1 MNVDDQVVA
10 IEAFYASHVER
21 EIILKLFSAFRDL
34 RFREKK
40 KRKRSHLQSYHKVM
54 SPVEQHHHYD
64 TYLQK

>member
-1 MNVDDQVVA
+1 MNVDDQAVA

-40 KRKRSHLQSYHKVM
+40 KKKSHLQSYHKVM

>member
-1 MNVDDQVVA
+1 MNVDDQAVA

-40 KRKRSHLQSYHKVM
+40 KKEKSFAII
-54 SPVEQHHHYD
+54 P
-64 TYLQK
+64 